1 MFKINIA
8 GAVVAFFVAAAFV
21 TLFSTSSNALSVL
34 PLELDDIIDQSTVA
48 FEGTCV
54 ASRSEIEPGS
64 RLIVTYATF
73 AVSATLKGKLS
84 ASYTVKQV
92 GGAPISGGLLLPSA
106 TAYEVG
112 KSYVLFMTGASKAGF
127 SSPVGVGQGK
137 FDIQEFDGSRRATNG
152 RVLRVAPAGTQK
164 STISTSL
171 EPRVQ
176 FDVDDLKAR
185 VKSRLATTG
194 VAK

>member
-1 MFKINIA
+1 MLKYQIA
-8 GAVVAFFVAAAFV
+8 GAVVAFLVA
-21 TLFSTSSNALSVL
+21 TLFSISASALSVL

-54 ASRSEIEPGS
+54 ANRSEIEPGS

-73 AVSATLKGKLS
+73 AVKAMLKGTVP

-112 KSYVLFMTGASKAGF
+112 QSYVLFMTGASKAGF

-137 FDIQEFDGSRRATNG
+137 FDIQEFDGTKRATNG
-152 RVLRVAPAGTQK
+152 RVLRVSPGDAAK
-164 STISTSL
+164 SADGAAL

-194 VAK
+194 LAK

>member
-1 MFKINIA
+1 MPKYQIA
-8 GAVVAFFVAAAFV
+8 GAVVAFLVA
-21 TLFSTSSNALSVL
+21 TLFSISASALSVL

-54 ASRSEIEPGS
+54 ANRSEIEPGS

-73 AVSATLKGKLS
+73 AVKAMLKGTVP

-112 KSYVLFMTGASKAGF
+112 QSYVLFMTGASKAGF

-137 FDIQEFDGSRRATNG
+137 FDIQEFDGTKRATNG
-152 RVLRVAPAGTQK
+152 RVLRVSPGDAAK
-164 STISTSL
+164 SADGAAL

-194 VAK
+194 LAK

>member
-1 MFKINIA
+1 MPKYQIA
-8 GAVVAFFVAAAFV
+8 GAVVAFLVA
-21 TLFSTSSNALSVL
+21 TLFSISASALSVL

-54 ASRSEIEPGS
+54 ANRSEIEPGS

-73 AVSATLKGKLS
+73 AVKAMLKGTVP

-112 KSYVLFMTGASKAGF
+112 QSYVLFMTGASKAGF

-137 FDIQEFDGSRRATNG
+137 FDIQEFDGTKRATNG
-152 RVLRVAPAGTQK
+152 RVLRVSPGDAAK
-164 STISTSL
+164 SADGAAL

-176 FDVDDLKAR
+176 FEVDYLKAR

-194 VAK
+194 LAK